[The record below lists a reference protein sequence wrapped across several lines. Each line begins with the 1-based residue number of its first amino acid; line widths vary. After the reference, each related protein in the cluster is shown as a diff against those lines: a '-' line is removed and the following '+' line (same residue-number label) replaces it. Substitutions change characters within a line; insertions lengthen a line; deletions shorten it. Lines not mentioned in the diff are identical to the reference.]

1 MLLKLFPSIVMIG
14 SRTIASEKDCR
25 PNTVMI
31 MGRNNCLRNMDFIR
45 VIPFDQLDYLNK
57 LLLKVLIFTFFI
69 WLDQLF
75 HKKIG
80 KGTKHETGFG

>member
-1 MLLKLFPSIVMIG
+1 MIG
-14 SRTIASEKDCR
+14 SRTIASQKDCR

-31 MGRNNCLRNMDFIR
+31 MGSLRNMDFIR
-45 VIPFDQLDYLNK
+45 VVPFDQLDYLNK
-57 LLLKVLIFTFFI
+57 LLLKVLIFTFFY
-69 WLDQLF
+69 LARSLF